1 MQKAIKFRDI
11 PEVKELKAKY
21 TIITI
26 KRLRLKAKQ
35 VEINNKLKQMYKDFK
50 SDQLS
55 SDKS

>member
-1 MQKAIKFRDI
+1 MQKAIKFRDL

-21 TIITI
+21 ILITI

-35 VEINNKLKQMYKDFK
+35 AEINNKLKQMYKDFK